1 MDYRKVVEELIS
13 HLNNIK
19 RSILFKNL
27 SIGYFK
33 GEYSEYENSE
43 EFSKHI
49 EFRLKY
55 YPDNHTSKKY
65 TIYTASYKL
74 PDNWVFNDDHW
85 GEGFELGTKY
95 LENQF
100 YQRVWFELNRFFI
113 MGESRPNLEDL
124 DGTSAPIFSVK
135 DLLYHRPEEDL
146 ITVVREK
153 QLQS

>member
-1 MDYRKVVEELIS
+1 MDYKKVIEETIS

-19 RSILFKNL
+19 RSILYLNKDS

-33 GEYSEYENSE
+33 GEYLQFENSE
-43 EFSKHI
+43 HREKHLRF
-49 EFRLKY
+49 ELVY
-55 YPDNHTSKKY
+55 YLNNYDSEKHVVYK
-65 TIYTASYKL
+65 ASYKL
-74 PDNWVFNDDHW
+74 PDNWVFDDEQ
-85 GEGFELGTKY
+85 GMELNSED

-100 YQRVWFELNRFFI
+100 YQRVWFELNRFFV

-124 DGTSAPIFSVK
+124 DGIPAPIFAVK

>member
-19 RSILFKNL
+19 RSILFTDP

-65 TIYTASYKL
+65 TIYTANYKL
-74 PDNWVFNDDHW
+74 PDNWI
-85 GEGFELGTKY
+85 TKY

-100 YQRVWFELNRFFI
+100 YQRVWFELNRYFI
-113 MGESRPNLEDL
+113 LADSLPNLEGL
-124 DGTSAPIFSVK
+124 DGTPSPVFAVK